1 VASEGS
7 APTVTGRFVATVRDR
22 PDAVALR
29 RRRNRDEAENGAGDE
44 FESLTWAGYGDRAA
58 RAAAGLLDLGVAR
71 GDRVVL
77 LIDNRPEFHVADVGA
92 LLAGATPISIYN
104 SSSPEQIQFLAGH
117 CAARVAI
124 VGDVDHLERLL
135 EVRDAL
141 PSLEHVVLIDDA
153 EPDAVTTSTVL
164 RWRELL
170 DHEPVSLDDAAAAAR
185 PEELAT
191 VIYTSGTTGP
201 PKGVMLDHA
210 NITWTADSLETRLG
224 HDPVGYR
231 IVSYLPMAHIAER
244 LVTHYSGIQFG
255 YEVTCVADIRALGAE
270 LVATKPQLLFGVPRT
285 WEKIHSGI
293 QAVLAVDPSRADVF
307 RRALDL
313 GARVA
318 ALDAEGLEPDSALR
332 AEHEQAENEVLL
344 PVRTLLGL
352 DQVEFAVTAAA
363 PIPVEVL
370 TFFRA
375 LGVPLSELYGLS
387 ESTGP
392 MTWEP
397 SHVKLGSVGTAI
409 PGMELRIA
417 GDGEVL
423 GRGGNVFRGYLEDP
437 AKTAETV
444 DPDGW
449 LHTGDIGEIDD
460 EGYLRIVDRKKELI
474 ITAGGK
480 NISPAN
486 IEAALKAE
494 PLIGQACVIG
504 DDRPYLVALIVPDP
518 DVVPAWAKAEGIEG
532 ASLAE
537 IAEHPG
543 LRAEIAREVASANRR
558 FSRVEQVRH
567 FAVIGHEWMPD
578 SDELTPTMKLKR
590 KPIAQKYA
598 PEIDS
603 LYADPT

>member
-1 VASEGS
+1 VSSSQGS
-7 APTVTGRFVATVRDR
+7 VPTVTGRFVATVGDR
-22 PDAVALR
+22 PDALALQWR
-29 RRRNRDEAENGAGDE
+29 RAGVGDD
-44 FESLTWAGYGDRAA
+44 FEVTTWAEYGERAA
-58 RAAAGLLDLGVAR
+58 RVAAGLRDLGVTR

-77 LIDNRPEFHVADVGA
+77 LIGNRPEFHFADVGA

-104 SSSPEQIQFLAGH
+104 SSSPEQVRYLAAN

-124 VGDVDHLERLL
+124 VDDLDHLERLL
-135 EVRDAL
+135 AVRDEL
-141 PSLEHVVLIDDA
+141 PALEHVVLVDDA
-153 EPDAVTTSTVL
+153 DVDAVAEGAVL
-164 RWRELL
+164 RWADLL
-170 DHEPVSLDDAAAAAR
+170 DHEPVSLEDAAAAAR
-185 PEELAT
+185 PDELAT

-210 NITWTADSLETRLG
+210 NITWTADSLEARLG
-224 HDPVGYR
+224 HDPTGYR

-244 LVTHYSGIQFG
+244 LVTHYSGMAFG

-270 LVATKPQLLFGVPRT
+270 LVATRPQLLFGVPRT

-293 QAVLAVDPSRADVF
+293 QAVLAVDRSRADVF
-307 RRALDL
+307 RQALDL

-318 ALDAEGLEPDSALR
+318 ALDAEGREPDAELR
-332 AEHEQAENEVLL
+332 AEHEQAEHEVLL
-344 PVRTLLGL
+344 PVRMLLGL
-352 DQVEFAVTAAA
+352 DQLRVAVTAAA

-397 SHVKLGSVGTAI
+397 SHVKLGTVGTAI

-417 GDGEVL
+417 DDGEVL
-423 GRGGNVFRGYLEDP
+423 GRGGNVFRGYLDDP
-437 AKTAETV
+437 AKTAESV
-444 DPDGW
+444 DADGW

-460 EGYLRIVDRKKELI
+460 GGYLRIVDRKKELI

-504 DDRPYLVALIVPDP
+504 DDRPYLVALIVPDS

-532 ASLAE
+532 ASLEE
-537 IAEHPG
+537 IAQHPG

-558 FSRVEQVRH
+558 FSRVEQVRR
-567 FAVIGHEWMPD
+567 FAVLGQEWQPD

-598 PEIDS
+598 QEIDA
-603 LYADPT
+603 LYADPS